1 MWYFNNKMNYTGTHL
16 PAFEITKVA
25 WDFKKVALV
34 SKMTTNLGQFFG

>member
-16 PAFEITKVA
+16 PAFEITKVV

-34 SKMTTNLGQFFG
+34 FKNDYEFGTIF